1 MEYRSPQWL
10 RGTPRGCLS
19 YTYYEDGNIKDVKEN
34 NVLKIT
40 YYYDEFDQLIREN
53 NKYLNNGSGYTITYS
68 YDDGGNMLEK
78 KVYSYTTAT
87 NVTNLTPIDTIT
99 YGYDSV
105 WKDMM
110 TSIDGEAITRDAIGN
125 PTSYPGVSNYIY
137 WSEGNKI
144 ESISWPEDSYWAYV
158 AFLYNENGLR
168 SEKNMYAAGVRA
180 IKYFWIDNVLQSE
193 YCEMDGY
200 EIIYCYDANGSLI
213 GFTYETSTS
222 RTFYRYVMN
231 LQGDVIALLDESYNV
246 VVKYTYD
253 TWGKVLSVT
262 DANGTLITDTNH
274 IGHRNPIRYRGYYY
288 DIETGLYYLQS
299 RYYDPE
305 VGRFIS
311 SDAFA
316 VLGATPMDVTDKN
329 LFAYCDNNPVM
340 RIDNGGE
347 FWHILAG
354 AIIGSVSNLI
364 SATIAEGIEGSGIRL
379 SVLSKE

>member
-1 MEYRSPQWL
+1 
-10 RGTPRGCLS
+10 
-19 YTYYEDGNIKDVKEN
+19 
-34 NVLKIT
+34 
-40 YYYDEFDQLIREN
+40 
-53 NKYLNNGSGYTITYS
+53 
-68 YDDGGNMLEK
+68 
-78 KVYSYTTAT
+78 
-87 NVTNLTPIDTIT
+87 
-99 YGYDSV
+99 
-105 WKDMM
+105 
-110 TSIDGEAITRDAIGN
+110 
-125 PTSYPGVSNYIY
+125 
-137 WSEGNKI
+137 
-144 ESISWPEDSYWAYV
+144 
-158 AFLYNENGLR
+158 
-168 SEKNMYAAGVRA
+168 
-180 IKYFWIDNVLQSE
+180 
-193 YCEMDGY
+193 
-200 EIIYCYDANGSLI
+200 
-213 GFTYETSTS
+213 
-222 RTFYRYVMN
+222 MN
-231 LQGDVIALLDESYNV
+231 LQGDVIALLDENYDV

-262 DANGTLITDTNH
+262 DANSTLITDTNH

-364 SATIAEGIEGSGIRL
+364 SATIAEGIEGKIEGLDLVQILVS
-379 SVLSKE
+379 SVIGGAEGACTAALPAGKVVFSTVFVG